1 MNDSAPVVT
10 IRQAEPGDVPLVLR
24 FIRDKAAFDGVP
36 DWVRA
41 TEADLHTHLFG
52 PNPSAYVAFGLL
64 DQRVVGFAIYY
75 FTFSSFLGLRGVWL
89 DDLFVQPDARGRG
102 VGKSLLAHLAK
113 VAEAN
118 DCGRLE
124 WVTAISNDKGLAFYR
139 QNGAQVQERVRVLR
153 INQQDLS
160 LLAGGAT

>member
-1 MNDSAPVVT
+1 MRSGPEPFDSPDVAALCAAQQEEMHELYGEADIGPARDGRMFEAP
-10 IRQAEPGDVPLVLR
+10 
-24 FIRDKAAFDGVP
+24 DGVFLV
-36 DWVRA
+36 VRDGGGRA
-41 TEADLHTHLFG
+41 LACGVARFDETCGELKRM
-52 PNPSAYVAFGLL
+52 YV
-64 DQRVVGFAIYY
+64 V
-75 FTFSSFLGLRGVWL
+75 
-89 DDLFVQPDARGRG
+89 PDARGRG

-113 VAEAN
+113 GAEAN